1 MKNLIICLVVI
12 LLASCCKPP
21 VVSSGNDTTCLNS
34 QLIGKWKN
42 AITNDTITIDSFLIN
57 TNQLGYCSDGVN
69 PVHNCYSYCFGK
81 DNIRIQY
88 TAPCKLGVHGKTL
101 TYSLRN
107 DTFRVFKD
115 SVSDPLGVY
124 TNILDYHFIKLN

>member
-1 MKNLIICLVVI
+1 M
-12 LLASCCKPP
+12 ASCCKPP
-21 VVSSGNDTTCLNS
+21 VVITGNDATCLNS

-42 AITNDTITIDSFLIN
+42 AITNDAITVDSFLIN

-69 PVHNCYSYCFGK
+69 PVHNCYTFCFRK
-81 DNIRIQY
+81 DSIRIQY
-88 TAPCKLGVHGKTL
+88 AAPCKILVHEKTL

-107 DTFRVFKD
+107 DTFQVFKD

-124 TNILDYHFIKLN
+124 TNILDYYFVKIR